1 MKVKFLQMGGEM
13 APEAQGAPMGPEA
26 APAEAAAPGG
36 EEQAMQQ
43 LAQLAQQ
50 IIQQLGPEAAGALAQ
65 MILEMIQGGG
75 EEPMPAAEDQ
85 PVFRMGGKLQR
96 GRR

>member
-1 MKVKFLQMGGEM
+1 MKVKYLQEGGAV
-13 APEAQGAPMGPEA
+13 APEAGAQTPATPEA
-26 APAEAAAPGG
+26 GAQD
-36 EEQAMQQ
+36 QAMEQ

-65 MILEMIQGGG
+65 MIIEMVQGGG
-75 EEPMPAAEDQ
+75 EQPMPAEENQ
-85 PVFRMGGKLQR
+85 PVFRMGGKIAR

>member
-1 MKVKFLQMGGEM
+1 MKVKYLQQGGAV
-13 APEAQGAPMGPEA
+13 APEAAEQTAVAPAAPEA
-26 APAEAAAPGG
+26 GAQD
-36 EEQAMQQ
+36 QAMEQ

-65 MILEMIQGGG
+65 MILEMLQGGG
-75 EEPMPAAEDQ
+75 EEPMPAEENQ
-85 PVFRMGGKLQR
+85 PVFRMGGKIAR